1 MASAS
6 EKSPRGV
13 GDLHTGMNEI
23 EITGFASRT
32 TDSSDANSEARFRG
46 GHSHGLFASAAPAP
60 RSPRR
65 QEGPQDLVPSQAG
78 LFARPAPEADRID
91 RPAPHHQ
98 DLSST
103 RTTSW
108 FRLSSLVL
116 SSLLG
121 SRSHVFVCAC
131 CCSCSCK
138 VVLEVKNA
146 NKIAAFGTEM
156 LIRCEAHAEMIRSW
170 QMDAR
175 PLKRARSCEGGH
187 K

>member
-6 EKSPRGV
+6 EKSPRGA

-78 LFARPAPEADRID
+78 LFPRPAPEADHIA

-103 RTTSW
+103 RKTSW

-116 SSLLG
+116 SSL
-121 SRSHVFVCAC
+121 
-131 CCSCSCK
+131 
-138 VVLEVKNA
+138 
-146 NKIAAFGTEM
+146 
-156 LIRCEAHAEMIRSW
+156 
-170 QMDAR
+170 AR
-175 PLKRARSCEGGH
+175 ISLARFCLRLLLLLLLQGRARSQERQQDRSFRQGDADSV
-187 K
+187 